1 VTRRTDRVDFQFPR
15 EAKGKL
21 SFVWARV
28 APRVVDGVFQYS
40 FIRVLFE
47 ADVSVV
53 AHLPDGT
60 VQNAKRIS
68 LVRLTRGRLKSD
80 HR

>member
-1 VTRRTDRVDFQFPR
+1 MACFST
-15 EAKGKL
+15 
-21 SFVWARV
+21 
-28 APRVVDGVFQYS
+28 
-40 FIRVLFE
+40 VLFE

-68 LVRLTRGRLKSD
+68 LVRLTRDRLKSD